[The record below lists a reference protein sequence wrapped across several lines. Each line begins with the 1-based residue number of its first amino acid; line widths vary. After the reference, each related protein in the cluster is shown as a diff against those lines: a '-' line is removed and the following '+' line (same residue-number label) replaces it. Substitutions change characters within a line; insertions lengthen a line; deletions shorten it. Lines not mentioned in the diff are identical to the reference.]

1 MVCLPFNLYS
11 GGAGATNPLLTSLSQ
26 FQPALAAAL
35 ASQAAQQQFVVASQ
49 SNSLNAALQQAQQQA
64 AAAAQQHHQYFDYAS
79 LQAAAAANQQAAAA
93 AGLIP
98 QASNGIDQYGYPYGV
113 IGAHP
118 NLSHLNAAAQAQ
130 LAVAASGSGQMKLDN
145 QH

>member
-1 MVCLPFNLYS
+1 MYPGAAAAS
-11 GGAGATNPLLTSLSQ
+11 GLAATNPLITHLSQ
-26 FQPALAAAL
+26 LQPSLAAAL
-35 ASQAAQQQFVVASQ
+35 AQHAAQQQFVVASQ
-49 SNSLNAALQQAQQQA
+49 SNSFNAALQAQQQGS
-64 AAAAQQHHQYFDYAS
+64 YFDYAS
-79 LQAAAAANQQAAAA
+79 LAAANHHQSAAAA

-98 QASNGIDQYGYPYGV
+98 QVSSSNGMEQYGYHPYGV
-113 IGAHP
+113 ISAHP